1 MDAEEIFQGCFY
13 RFQKNTIEFLCGF
26 VTTDE
31 TQVHHNKPPKKKK
44 RFARWKDADC
54 HHHRWQSSTALRCKR
69 DVVD

>member
-44 RFARWKDADC
+44 TVR
-54 HHHRWQSSTALRCKR
+54 TLEGY
-69 DVVD
+69 

>member
-44 RFARWKDADC
+44 NGSHVGRMLIATTIDGKAP
-54 HHHRWQSSTALRCKR
+54 LL
-69 DVVD
+69 